1 MTKPLPFTQASIR
14 RAVKAARKE
23 GLHVL
28 GIRPDGTVIVGD
40 NPNIGVPALPPTV
53 NNGASSKWDDIEA

>member
-1 MTKPLPFTQASIR
+1 MTARLPFTQASVR

-23 GLHVL
+23 GLYVL

-40 NPNIGVPALPPTV
+40 KPAAGIPATPQTPD
-53 NNGASSKWDDIEA
+53 NAESSKWEDIEA

>member
-40 NPNIGVPALPPTV
+40 NPNIGVPALPTSTENAP
-53 NNGASSKWDDIEA
+53 SSKWEDVEA

>member
-1 MTKPLPFTQASIR
+1 MTDRLPFTEASIR

-28 GIRPDGTVIVGD
+28 GIKPDGTVILGEQPISVAAL
-40 NPNIGVPALPPTV
+40 VPDSAPP
-53 NNGASSKWDDIEA
+53 SKWEDVEA

>member
-28 GIRPDGTVIVGD
+28 GIRSDGTVIVGD
-40 NPNIGVPALPPTV
+40 NPNIGIPVAPSSTENAPP
-53 NNGASSKWDDIEA
+53 SKWEDVEA

>member
-14 RAVKAARKE
+14 RAVRAARRE

-40 NPNIGVPALPPTV
+40 NPNIGVPTLPPDL
-53 NNGASSKWDDIEA
+53 NNAPASKWEDIEA